1 MFELTID
8 SDGAVTIPEKLLS
21 LLSLKEGDKVNIYEE
36 DGKLILEKKKSISRD
51 EYEKLLDDAKEYAA
65 AMGLDEN
72 DCYGIIEEYMAS
84 LK

>member
-1 MFELTID
+1 M
-8 SDGAVTIPEKLLS
+8 
-21 LLSLKEGDKVNIYEE
+21 NIYEE